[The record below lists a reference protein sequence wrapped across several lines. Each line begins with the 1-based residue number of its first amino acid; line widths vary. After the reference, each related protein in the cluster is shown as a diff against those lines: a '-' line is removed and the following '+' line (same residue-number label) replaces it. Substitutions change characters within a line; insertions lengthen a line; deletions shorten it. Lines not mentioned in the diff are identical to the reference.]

1 MPGWDT
7 HGLPIELKVLQAL
20 PQAERVSLDTQG
32 LRARA
37 KQYALDTIEAQKEQ
51 FKR

>member
-1 MPGWDT
+1 MQKARM
-7 HGLPIELKVLQAL
+7 HAALASVSQGLPREQR
-20 PQAERVSLDTQG
+20 AELDTLG
-32 LRARA
+32 LRAKA